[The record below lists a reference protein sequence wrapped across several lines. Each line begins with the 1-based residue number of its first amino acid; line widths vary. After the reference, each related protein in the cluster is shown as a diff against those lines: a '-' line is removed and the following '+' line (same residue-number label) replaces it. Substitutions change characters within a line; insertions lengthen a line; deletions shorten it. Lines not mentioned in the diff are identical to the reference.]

1 MHNNAHRPLFRH
13 LAKREAERHGFEGV
27 LRGARMMA
35 ADTIDYQTDPSRYR
49 HWKIER
55 DGDIA
60 YLIMDVDQAGGLG
73 DYELKLNSYDL
84 GVDIELNDA
93 VQRLRFEHPE
103 VRCVVI
109 KSGKDNVFC
118 AGANI
123 RMLGKATHGAKVN
136 FCKFTNETRLAIEDA
151 SENSKQVY
159 VCAINGNAAGG
170 GYELALAADHIM
182 LVDDRRS
189 AVALPE
195 TPLLAVL
202 PGTGGLTRVTDK
214 RKVRRDRADVF
225 CSIEEGVRGTKAV
238 EWRLV
243 DEVVPNSK
251 WKDAVAARAREV
263 AARSDRPKDAKG
275 ITLTPLDRKIE
286 KDRVSYSHVGVE
298 IDRARSLAT
307 VTVRGPLQGAPASVE
322 AAHVLGAKFWP
333 LVVARELEDAILHL
347 RSNEAAIG
355 VVLFRTDGNAQAVL
369 DHDDFLAKANGDWL
383 MREIRHYLKRVFKRV
398 DVTAKSFI
406 ALIEPG
412 SCFAG
417 SLAELAFAA
426 DRSLMLIGT
435 REGDNR
441 KPAAITLGQAN
452 FGLYPMGNGLTRL
465 ETRFFGEPKTLDT
478 LKEKIGT
485 AIEGEEAAELGL
497 VTTAYEDFDWD
508 DELRVMLEER
518 TSFSPDAMTGME
530 ANLRFAGPE
539 TMETKIFGRLTAW
552 QNWIFQRPNAIGE
565 QGALKLY
572 GSGVSPTFNKDR
584 V

>member
-1 MHNNAHRPLFRH
+1 MQ
-13 LAKREAERHGFEGV
+13 
-27 LRGARMMA
+27 
-35 ADTIDYQTDPSRYR
+35 TIDFQTEPSRYR
-49 HWKIER
+49 HWRFEF
-55 DGDIA
+55 DGDVA
-60 YLIMDVDQAGGLG
+60 YLIMDVDQTGGLSDG
-73 DYELKLNSYDL
+73 YELKLNSYDL

-103 VRCVVI
+103 VRAVVI

-123 RMLGKATHGAKVN
+123 RMLGKSTHGHKVN

-151 SENSKQVY
+151 SENSKQTY

-225 CSIEEGVRGTKAV
+225 CSIEEGVRGARAV

-243 DEVVPNSK
+243 DEMVPNSK
-251 WKDAVAARAREV
+251 WKEAVAARAKDI
-263 AARSDRPKDAKG
+263 AAKSDRPKDAKG
-275 ITLTPLDRKIE
+275 ITLTPIERKFD
-286 KDRVSYSHVGVE
+286 KDRVSYSHVDVE
-298 IDRARSLAT
+298 IDRERGIAT
-307 VTVRGPLQGAPASVE
+307 VTVRGPSGAVPASVE
-322 AAHVLGAKFWP
+322 AAHALGAKFWP

-347 RSNEAAIG
+347 RTNEAAIG
-355 VVLFRTDGNAQAVL
+355 VVLFATSGNAQAVL
-369 DHDDFLAKANGDWL
+369 EHDDFLGRANGDWL
-383 MREIRHYLKRVFKRV
+383 MREIRHYLKRVLKRV

-406 ALIEPG
+406 AVIEPG

-417 SLAELAFAA
+417 TLAELAFAA

-441 KPAAITLGQAN
+441 KPAAIMLGQTN
-452 FGLYPMGNGLTRL
+452 FGFYPMGNGLTRL
-465 ETRFFGEPKTLDT
+465 QTRFLGEPKTLDT
-478 LKEKIGT
+478 LKGKIGV
-485 AIEGEEAAELGL
+485 AVEGEEAAELGL
-497 VTTAYEDFDWD
+497 VTAAYEDFDWD

>member
-1 MHNNAHRPLFRH
+1 
-13 LAKREAERHGFEGV
+13 
-27 LRGARMMA
+27 
-35 ADTIDYQTDPSRYR
+35 
-49 HWKIER
+49 
-55 DGDIA
+55 
-60 YLIMDVDQAGGLG
+60 
-73 DYELKLNSYDL
+73 
-84 GVDIELNDA
+84 
-93 VQRLRFEHPE
+93 
-103 VRCVVI
+103 
-109 KSGKDNVFC
+109 
-118 AGANI
+118 
-123 RMLGKATHGAKVN
+123 
-136 FCKFTNETRLAIEDA
+136 TNETRLAIEDA

-170 GYELALAADHIM
+170 GYELALATDHIM

-225 CSIEEGVRGTKAV
+225 CSIEEGIRGSKAV

-251 WKDAVAARAREV
+251 WKDTVAARAKEI
-263 AARSDRPKDAKG
+263 AARSDRPKNAKG
-275 ITLTPLDRKIE
+275 VALTPLERKIE
-286 KDRVSYSHVGVE
+286 TDRVSYSHVDAE
-298 IDRARSLAT
+298 IDRARGLAT
-307 VTVRGPLQGAPASVE
+307 ITVRAPSQGAPTSVE
-322 AAHVLGAKFWP
+322 AAHALGAKFWP
-333 LVVARELEDAILHL
+333 LTVARELEDAILHL
-347 RSNEAAIG
+347 RTNEPAIG
-355 VVLFRTDGNAQAVL
+355 VILFRTDGNTQTVL

-417 SLAELAFAA
+417 TLAELAFAA
-426 DRSLMLIGT
+426 DRSLMLIGN

-465 ETRFFGEPKTLDT
+465 ETRFLGEPNTVER

-497 VTTAYEDFDWD
+497 VTAAYEDFDWD

-572 GSGVSPTFNKDR
+572 GSGVSPTFNKER

>member
-1 MHNNAHRPLFRH
+1 
-13 LAKREAERHGFEGV
+13 
-27 LRGARMMA
+27 MA
-35 ADTIDYQTDPSRYR
+35 VDTIDYQTDPSRYR

-55 DGDIA
+55 DGDVA

-109 KSGKDNVFC
+109 KSGKENVFC

-225 CSIEEGVRGTKAV
+225 CSIEEGIRGTKAV

-243 DEVVPNSK
+243 DEVVPNSR
-251 WKDAVAARAREV
+251 WKDTVAARAKEV

-275 ITLTPLDRKIE
+275 ITLTPLQRKIE
-286 KDRVSYSHVGVE
+286 KDRVSYSHVDVE
-298 IDRARSLAT
+298 IDRERSLGT
-307 VTVRGPLQGAPASVE
+307 VTVRGPSQGAPVSVE
-322 AAHVLGAKFWP
+322 AAHALGAKFWP
-333 LVVARELEDAILHL
+333 LIFARELEDAILHL
-347 RSNEAAIG
+347 RTNEAAVG

-441 KPAAITLGQAN
+441 KPAVITLGQAN
-452 FGLYPMGNGLTRL
+452 FGFYPMGNGLTRL
-465 ETRFFGEPKTLDT
+465 ETRFLGEPKTLDT
-478 LKEKIGT
+478 LKGKIGT

-497 VTTAYEDFDWD
+497 VTAAYEDFDWN

>member
-1 MHNNAHRPLFRH
+1 MKP
-13 LAKREAERHGFEGV
+13 
-27 LRGARMMA
+27 
-35 ADTIDYQTDPSRYR
+35 IDFQTDPSRYR
-49 HWKIER
+49 HWRIER
-55 DGDIA
+55 DGDVA
-60 YLIMDVDQAGGLG
+60 YLIMDVDQAGGLNEG
-73 DYELKLNSYDL
+73 YELKLNSYDL

-93 VQRLRFEHPE
+93 VQRLRFGHPE
-103 VRCVVI
+103 VGAVVI

-123 RMLGKATHGAKVN
+123 RMLGKATHGHKVN

-151 SENSKQVY
+151 SENSKQTY
-159 VCAINGNAAGG
+159 ICAINGNAAGG

-225 CSIEEGVRGTKAV
+225 CSIEEGIRGARAV

-251 WKDAVAARAREV
+251 WNDTVTKRAHEI
-263 AARSDRPKDAKG
+263 AARSDRPKSAQG
-275 ITLTPLDRKIE
+275 ITFGPLTRKIDA
-286 KDRVSYSHVGVE
+286 DRIAYSHVDVE
-298 IDRARSLAT
+298 IDRARGLAT
-307 VTVRGPLQGAPASVE
+307 ITVRAPSQAAPVSVE
-322 AAHVLGAKFWP
+322 AARALGDRFWP
-333 LVVARELEDAILHL
+333 LLVARELEDAILHL
-347 RSNEAAIG
+347 RANEAAIG
-355 VVLFRTDGNAQAVL
+355 VVLLRTDGNAQAVL
-369 DHDDFLAKANGDWL
+369 DHDDFLVANSSDWL
-383 MREIRHYLKRVFKRV
+383 MREIRHYLKRMFKRI
-398 DVTAKSFI
+398 DTTPKSFI

-417 SLAELAFAA
+417 TLAELAFAA

-435 REGDNR
+435 RDGDNR
-441 KPAAITLGQAN
+441 NAAAITLGQAN
-452 FGLYPMGNGLTRL
+452 FGLYPMGNGLSRL
-465 ETRFFGEPKTLDT
+465 ETRFLGEPQIIDALRGKTGAT
-478 LKEKIGT
+478 
-485 AIEGEEAAELGL
+485 IEANEADELGL
-497 VTTAYEDFDWD
+497 ITQAYETFDWD
-508 DELRVMLEER
+508 DELRVMLEGR

-572 GSGVSPTFNKDR
+572 GSGVSPTFAKER

>member
-1 MHNNAHRPLFRH
+1 
-13 LAKREAERHGFEGV
+13 
-27 LRGARMMA
+27 MMA

-307 VTVRGPLQGAPASVE
+307 VTVRAPLQGAPASVE

-417 SLAELAFAA
+417 SLAEMAFAA

>member
-1 MHNNAHRPLFRH
+1 MPA
-13 LAKREAERHGFEGV
+13 
-27 LRGARMMA
+27 MS
-35 ADTIDYQTDPSRYR
+35 TIDFQTDPSRYR
-49 HWKIER
+49 HWRIER
-55 DGDIA
+55 DGDVA
-60 YLIMDVDQAGGLG
+60 YLIMDVDQAGGLDEG
-73 DYELKLNSYDL
+73 YELKLNSYDL

-103 VRCVVI
+103 VRAVVI

-123 RMLGKATHGAKVN
+123 RMLGKATHGHKVN

-151 SENSKQVY
+151 SENSKQTY
-159 VCAINGNAAGG
+159 ICAINGNAAGG

-225 CSIEEGVRGTKAV
+225 CSIEEGMRGAKAV

-251 WKDAVAARAREV
+251 WKETVAARAHEI
-263 AARSDRPKDAKG
+263 AARSDRPKDGKG
-275 ITLTPLDRKIE
+275 ISLTPLARKIE
-286 KDRVSYSHVGVE
+286 GDRITSSNVDVE
-298 IDRARSLAT
+298 IDRPRGLVT
-307 VTVRGPLQGAPASVE
+307 ITVRGPSQALPASLD
-322 AAHVLGAKFWP
+322 AAHALGDKFWP
-333 LVVARELEDAILHL
+333 LTVARELEDAILHL
-347 RSNEAAIG
+347 RANEAAIG
-355 VVLFRTDGNAQAVL
+355 VVLLRTEGNTLAVL
-369 DHDDFLAKANGDWL
+369 DYDAFLSQYDSDWL
-383 MREIRHYLKRVFKRV
+383 MREIRHYLKRTLKRV
-398 DVTAKSFI
+398 DVTPKSFI

-417 SLAELAFAA
+417 TLAELAFAA
-426 DRSLMLIGT
+426 DRSFMLVGT
-435 REGDNR
+435 REGGNR
-441 KPAAITLGQAN
+441 EPAAIVLGHVN

-465 ETRFFGEPKTLDT
+465 QTRFLGEPDT
-478 LKEKIGT
+478 LKIAQSKIGI
-485 AIEGEEAAELGL
+485 AMEGEGAAELGL
-497 VTTAYEDFDWD
+497 VTAAYENFDWD

-518 TSFSPDAMTGME
+518 ASFSPDAMTGME

-572 GSGVSPTFNKDR
+572 GSGVSPTFNKER

>member
-1 MHNNAHRPLFRH
+1 
-13 LAKREAERHGFEGV
+13 
-27 LRGARMMA
+27 MA
-35 ADTIDYQTDPSRYR
+35 MIDFQTEPARYR
-49 HWKIER
+49 HWRIEQ
-55 DGDIA
+55 DGEIA
-60 YLIMDVDQAGGLG
+60 YLIMDVDPAGGLSDG
-73 DYELKLNSYDL
+73 YELKLNSYDL

-103 VRCVVI
+103 VRAVVI

-123 RMLGKATHGAKVN
+123 RMLGKATHGHKVN
-136 FCKFTNETRLAIEDA
+136 FCKFTNETRLSIEDA

-159 VCAINGNAAGG
+159 ICAINGNAAGG

-225 CSIEEGVRGTKAV
+225 CSIEEGIRGAKAV
-238 EWRLV
+238 EWKLV

-251 WKDAVAARAREV
+251 WKEAVAARAHEI

-275 ITLTPLDRKIE
+275 IKFNALARKIE
-286 KDRVSYSHVGVE
+286 GDRISYPHMDVE
-298 IDRARSLAT
+298 IERVRGIAT
-307 VTVRGPLQGAPASVE
+307 ITVRAPAEPVPASAD
-322 AAHVLGAKFWP
+322 AAQALGDAFWP
-333 LVVARELEDAILHL
+333 LAVAREMEDAILHL
-347 RSNEAAIG
+347 RANEAPIG
-355 VVLFRTDGNAQAVL
+355 VVLLRTEGDAKAVL
-369 DHDDFLAKANGDWL
+369 AYDEFLGKTQSHWL
-383 MREIRHYLKRVFKRV
+383 MREIRHYLKRTLKRI
-398 DVTAKSFI
+398 DVTPKSFI

-417 SLAELAFAA
+417 TLAELVFAA

-441 KPAAITLGQAN
+441 QPAAITVGEVN
-452 FGLYPMGNGLTRL
+452 FGFYPMGNGLTRL
-465 ETRFFGEPKTLDT
+465 ETRFLGEPESLAAAKS
-478 LKEKIGT
+478 KINVPV
-485 AIEGEEAAELGL
+485 EGEEAVELGL
-497 VTTAYEDFDWD
+497 VTLAYEDFDWD

-518 TSFSPDAMTGME
+518 ASFSPDALTGME

-572 GSGVSPTFNKDR
+572 GSGVSPTYARDR

>member
-1 MHNNAHRPLFRH
+1 MQNNASREIAAGAYRPTP
-13 LAKREAERHGFEGV
+13 
-27 LRGARMMA
+27 
-35 ADTIDYQTDPSRYR
+35 ADTMQIIDFQTDPSRYR
-49 HWKIER
+49 HWRIER

-60 YLIMDVDQAGGLG
+60 YLIMDVDQAGGLFDG
-73 DYELKLNSYDL
+73 YELKLNSYDL

-93 VQRLRFEHPE
+93 VQRLRFEYPE

-123 RMLGKATHGAKVN
+123 RMLGKSTHGQKVN

-151 SENSKQVY
+151 SENSKQIY

-225 CSIEEGVRGTKAV
+225 CSIEEGIRGSKAV

-251 WKDAVAARAREV
+251 WKETVAGRAKEV
-263 AARSDRPKDAKG
+263 AARSDRPKNAKG
-275 ITLTPLDRKIE
+275 IKLTALERKVEI
-286 KDRVSYSHVGVE
+286 DRVSYSHVDVE
-298 IDRARSLAT
+298 IDRQRGLVT
-307 VTVRGPLQGAPASVE
+307 VTVRGPSQGVPASVE
-322 AAHVLGAKFWP
+322 AAHALGAKFWP
-333 LVVARELEDAILHL
+333 LTVARELEDAILHL
-347 RSNEAAIG
+347 RANEQTIG
-355 VVLFRTDGNAQAVL
+355 VVLFRTDGSAQAVL
-369 DHDDFLAKANGDWL
+369 DYDEFLAKSNGDWL
-383 MREIRHYLKRVFKRV
+383 MREIRHYLKRVLKRV
-398 DVTAKSFI
+398 DVTPRSII
-406 ALIEPG
+406 ALLEPG

-417 SLAELAFAA
+417 TLAELAFAA
-426 DRSLMLIGT
+426 DRSVMLIGT

-441 KPAAITLGQAN
+441 KPAAITLGAAN
-452 FGLYPMGNGLTRL
+452 FGFYPMGNGLTRL
-465 ETRFFGEPKTLDT
+465 ETRFLGEPDT
-478 LKEKIGT
+478 TKAAKEKIGEP
-485 AIEGEEAAELGL
+485 IEGEAAAGFGL
-497 VTTAYEDFDWD
+497 VTAAFEDFDFD

-572 GSGVSPTFNKDR
+572 GSGVSPTFAKDR

>member
-1 MHNNAHRPLFRH
+1 M
-13 LAKREAERHGFEGV
+13 
-27 LRGARMMA
+27 
-35 ADTIDYQTDPSRYR
+35 IDYQTDPSRYR

-151 SENSKQVY
+151 SENSKQIY

-225 CSIEEGVRGTKAV
+225 CSIEEGIRGSKAV

-251 WKDAVAARAREV
+251 WKDAVAARAKNV

-275 ITLTPLDRKIE
+275 ITLTPLERTIE
-286 KDRVSYSHVGVE
+286 GDRVSYSHVDVE
-298 IDRARSLAT
+298 VDRTKGLAT
-307 VTVRGPLQGAPASVE
+307 VTVRGPSAGLPASVE
-322 AAHVLGAKFWP
+322 AAHALGATFWP

-347 RSNEAAIG
+347 RTNEAAIG
-355 VVLFRTDGNAQAVL
+355 VLLLRTEGNAQAVL
-369 DHDDFLAKANGDWL
+369 DHDDFLARANGDWL
-383 MREIRHYLKRVFKRV
+383 MREIRHYLKRVLKRV
-398 DVTAKSFI
+398 DVTAKSLI

-417 SLAELAFAA
+417 TLAELSFAA
-426 DRSLMLIGT
+426 DRSLMLVGT

-441 KPAAITLGQAN
+441 KPAALTLGQAN
-452 FGLYPMGNGLTRL
+452 FGFYPMGNGLTRL
-465 ETRFFGEPKTLDT
+465 QTRFLGEPKTL
-478 LKEKIGT
+478 ESSQRKIGMGV
-485 AIEGEEAAELGL
+485 EGETAAELGL
-497 VTTAYEDFDWD
+497 VTAAYEDFDWD

-539 TMETKIFGRLTAW
+539 TLETKIFGRLTAW

-572 GSGVSPTFNKDR
+572 GSGVSPTFNKER

>member
-1 MHNNAHRPLFRH
+1 
-13 LAKREAERHGFEGV
+13 
-27 LRGARMMA
+27 MMA

-286 KDRVSYSHVGVE
+286 KDRVSYSHVEVE

-307 VTVRGPLQGAPASVE
+307 VTVRGPSQGAPASIE

-333 LVVARELEDAILHL
+333 LLVARELEDAILHL

-383 MREIRHYLKRVFKRV
+383 MREISHYLKRVFKRV

-435 REGDNR
+435 PEGDNQ
-441 KPAAITLGQAN
+441 KPAAITLGEAN

-465 ETRFFGEPKTLDT
+465 ETRFLGEPKTLDT
-478 LKEKIGT
+478 LKGKIGT
-485 AIEGEEAAELGL
+485 AIEGEDAAELGL
-497 VTTAYEDFDWD
+497 VTAAYEDFDWD

>member
-1 MHNNAHRPLFRH
+1 MQ
-13 LAKREAERHGFEGV
+13 
-27 LRGARMMA
+27 
-35 ADTIDYQTDPSRYR
+35 TIDYQTDPSRYR

-151 SENSKQVY
+151 SENSRQIY

-225 CSIEEGVRGTKAV
+225 CSIEEGIRGTKAV

-251 WKDAVAARAREV
+251 WKDTVAARAKEV
-263 AARSDRPKDAKG
+263 AARSDRPKGAKG
-275 ITLTPLDRKIE
+275 ITLTPLERKIE
-286 KDRVSYSHVGVE
+286 KDRVSYSRVDVE
-298 IDRARSLAT
+298 IDRERGLAT
-307 VTVRGPLQGAPASVE
+307 VTVRGPSAGVPASVE
-322 AAHVLGAKFWP
+322 AAHALGAKFWP
-333 LVVARELEDAILHL
+333 LTVARELEDAILHL
-347 RSNEAAIG
+347 RTNEAAIG
-355 VVLFRTDGNAQAVL
+355 VVLFATSGNAQAVL
-369 DHDDFLAKANGDWL
+369 EHDDFLEKANGDWL
-383 MREIRHYLKRVFKRV
+383 MREIRHYLKRVLKRV
-398 DVTAKSFI
+398 DVTAKSLI

-417 SLAELAFAA
+417 TLAELAFAA

-435 REGDNR
+435 REGDNLEA
-441 KPAAITLGQAN
+441 AAITLGQAN
-452 FGLYPMGNGLTRL
+452 FGFYPMGNGLTRL
-465 ETRFFGEPKTLDT
+465 ETRFLGEPKTLET
-478 LKEKIGT
+478 LKGKMGEGV
-485 AIEGEEAAELGL
+485 EGEQAAELGL
-497 VTTAYEDFDWD
+497 VTAAYEDFDWD

-572 GSGVSPTFNKDR
+572 GSGVSPTFNKER

>member
-1 MHNNAHRPLFRH
+1 MPD
-13 LAKREAERHGFEGV
+13 
-27 LRGARMMA
+27 M
-35 ADTIDYQTDPSRYR
+35 IDYQTDPSRYR
-49 HWKIER
+49 HWKIQY
-55 DGDIA
+55 DGDVA

-103 VRCVVI
+103 IRCVVI

-151 SENSKQVY
+151 SESSKQTY

-225 CSIEEGVRGTKAV
+225 CSIEEGVRGTRAV

-251 WKDAVAARAREV
+251 WKEIVAARAKEI
-263 AARSDRPKDAKG
+263 AAKSDRPKSAKG
-275 ITLTPLDRKIE
+275 IQLTPLARKIE
-286 KDRVSYSHVGVE
+286 KDKVSYSHVDIE
-298 IDRARSLAT
+298 FDRERGLAT
-307 VTVRGPLQGAPASVE
+307 VTVRGPTGAVPASVE
-322 AAHVLGAKFWP
+322 AAHALGVKFWP
-333 LVVARELEDAILHL
+333 LTVARELEDAILHL
-347 RSNEAAIG
+347 RTNEAAIG
-355 VVLFRTDGNAQAVL
+355 VVLFRTDGNAEAVL
-369 DHDDFLAKANGDWL
+369 AHDDFLAKANGDWL
-383 MREIRHYLKRVFKRV
+383 MREIRHYLKRVLKRV

-417 SLAELAFAA
+417 TLAELAFAA

-441 KPAAITLGQAN
+441 KPAAITLGAAN
-452 FGLYPMGNGLTRL
+452 FGFYPMGNGLTRL
-465 ETRFFGEPKTLDT
+465 QTRFLGEPDT
-478 LKEKIGT
+478 LTELKGKTGV
-485 AIEGEEAAELGL
+485 AVEGEKAAELGL
-497 VTTAYEDFDWD
+497 VTAAYEDFDWD

>member
-1 MHNNAHRPLFRH
+1 M
-13 LAKREAERHGFEGV
+13 
-27 LRGARMMA
+27 
-35 ADTIDYQTDPSRYR
+35 DTIDYQTDPSRYR
-49 HWKIER
+49 HWRIER

-151 SENSKQVY
+151 SENSKQTY

-170 GYELALAADHIM
+170 GYELALAANHIM

-225 CSIEEGVRGTKAV
+225 CSIEEGIRGTKAV

-251 WKDAVAARAREV
+251 WKDAVAARAKEI
-263 AARSDRPKDAKG
+263 AARSDRPKGAKG
-275 ITLTPLDRKIE
+275 ITLTPLERKIE
-286 KDRVSYSHVGVE
+286 ADRVAYSHVDVE
-298 IDRARSLAT
+298 IDRARGLAT
-307 VTVRGPLQGAPASVE
+307 VTVRGPSQGAPASVE
-322 AAHVLGAKFWP
+322 AAHALGAKFWP
-333 LVVARELEDAILHL
+333 LTVARELEDAILHL

-369 DHDDFLAKANGDWL
+369 EHDDFLAKANNGDWL
-383 MREIRHYLKRVFKRV
+383 MREIRHYLKRVLKRV

-417 SLAELAFAA
+417 TLAELAFAA

-452 FGLYPMGNGLTRL
+452 FGFCPMGNGLTRL
-465 ETRFFGEPKTLDT
+465 ETRFLGEPKTLDT
-478 LKEKIGT
+478 LKGKIGT
-485 AIEGEEAAELGL
+485 AVEGEEAAELGL
-497 VTTAYEDFDWD
+497 VTAAYEDFDWD

-572 GSGVSPTFNKDR
+572 GSGVSPTFNKER

>member
-1 MHNNAHRPLFRH
+1 MR
-13 LAKREAERHGFEGV
+13 
-27 LRGARMMA
+27 
-35 ADTIDYQTDPSRYR
+35 TIDFQTEPSRYR
-49 HWKIER
+49 HWRIEC
-55 DGDIA
+55 DGDVA
-60 YLIMDVDQAGGLG
+60 YLIMDVDQAGGLMEG
-73 DYELKLNSYDL
+73 YELKLNSYDL

-103 VRCVVI
+103 VGAVVI

-123 RMLGKATHGAKVN
+123 RMLGKATHGHKVN

-151 SENSKQVY
+151 SENSKQTY
-159 VCAINGNAAGG
+159 ICAINGNAAGG

-225 CSIEEGVRGTKAV
+225 CSIEEGIRGAKAV
-238 EWRLV
+238 DWRLV
-243 DEVVPNSK
+243 DEVVPSSK
-251 WKDAVAARAREV
+251 WNDTVATRAHEI
-263 AARSDRPKDAKG
+263 AARSDRPKSAKG
-275 ITLTPLDRKIE
+275 IALTPLARKI
-286 KDRVSYSHVGVE
+286 DGDLMSYSNVDVE
-298 IDRARSLAT
+298 IDRARGLVT
-307 VTVRGPLQGAPASVE
+307 ITVRGPQAPEPASLD
-322 AAHVLGAKFWP
+322 AAHALGDTFWP
-333 LVVARELEDAILHL
+333 LAVARELEDAILHL
-347 RSNEAAIG
+347 RANEATIG
-355 VVLFRTDGNAQAVL
+355 VVLLRTEGNALAVL
-369 DHDDFLAKANGDWL
+369 DYDAFVSQYDSDWL
-383 MREIRHYLKRVFKRV
+383 MREIRHYLKRTLKRI
-398 DVTAKSFI
+398 DTTPKSFI

-417 SLAELAFAA
+417 TLAELAFAA
-426 DRSLMLIGT
+426 DRSCMLIGT
-435 REGDNR
+435 RDGDNR
-441 KPAAITLGQAN
+441 KPAAITLGHVN
-452 FGLYPMGNGLTRL
+452 FGLYPMGNGLSRL
-465 ETRFFGEPKTLDT
+465 QTRFLGEPNSVKVAQS
-478 LKEKIGT
+478 KIGV
-485 AIEGEEAAELGL
+485 AVEAEEADSMGL
-497 VTTAYEDFDWD
+497 ITNAYESFDWD

-518 TSFSPDAMTGME
+518 ASFSPDAMTGME

-572 GSGVSPTFNKDR
+572 GSGVSPTYNKER

>member
-1 MHNNAHRPLFRH
+1 M
-13 LAKREAERHGFEGV
+13 
-27 LRGARMMA
+27 
-35 ADTIDYQTDPSRYR
+35 DTIDYQTDPSRYR
-49 HWKIER
+49 HWKIQY
-55 DGDIA
+55 DGDVA

-103 VRCVVI
+103 IRCVVI

-123 RMLGKATHGAKVN
+123 RMLGKSTHGAKVN

-151 SENSKQVY
+151 SESSKQTY

-225 CSIEEGVRGTKAV
+225 CSIEEGIRGTRAV

-251 WKDAVAARAREV
+251 WKDVVAARAKEI
-263 AARSDRPKDAKG
+263 AAKSDRPKGAKG
-275 ITLTPLDRKIE
+275 ITLTPIDRKLD
-286 KDRVSYSHVGVE
+286 KDKVSYSHVDIE
-298 IDRARSLAT
+298 IDRERGLAT
-307 VTVRGPLQGAPASVE
+307 VTVRGPSGAAPASVE
-322 AAHVLGAKFWP
+322 AAHALGAKFWP
-333 LVVARELEDAILHL
+333 LTVARELEDAILYL

-355 VVLFRTDGNAQAVL
+355 VVLFRTDGNAEAVL
-369 DHDDFLAKANGDWL
+369 AHDDFLSRANGDWL
-383 MREIRHYLKRVFKRV
+383 MREIRHYLKRVLKRV

-417 SLAELAFAA
+417 TLAELAFAA

-441 KPAAITLGQAN
+441 KPAVITLGAAN
-452 FGLYPMGNGLTRL
+452 FGFYPMGNGLTRL
-465 ETRFFGEPKTLDT
+465 QTRFLGEPDT
-478 LKEKIGT
+478 LTGLKGKTGV
-485 AIEGEEAAELGL
+485 AVEGEEAAALGL
-497 VTTAYEDFDWD
+497 VTAAYEDFDWD

>member
-1 MHNNAHRPLFRH
+1 
-13 LAKREAERHGFEGV
+13 
-27 LRGARMMA
+27 
-35 ADTIDYQTDPSRYR
+35 
-49 HWKIER
+49 
-55 DGDIA
+55 
-60 YLIMDVDQAGGLG
+60 
-73 DYELKLNSYDL
+73 
-84 GVDIELNDA
+84 
-93 VQRLRFEHPE
+93 
-103 VRCVVI
+103 
-109 KSGKDNVFC
+109 
-118 AGANI
+118 
-123 RMLGKATHGAKVN
+123 
-136 FCKFTNETRLAIEDA
+136 
-151 SENSKQVY
+151 
-159 VCAINGNAAGG
+159 
-170 GYELALAADHIM
+170 
-182 LVDDRRS
+182 
-189 AVALPE
+189 
-195 TPLLAVL
+195 
-202 PGTGGLTRVTDK
+202 VTDK

-251 WKDAVAARAREV
+251 WKDAVAARAKEV
-263 AARSDRPKDAKG
+263 ATRSDRPKDAKG
-275 ITLTPLDRKIE
+275 ITLTPLERKIDQE
-286 KDRVSYSHVGVE
+286 RVSYSHVDVE
-298 IDRARSLAT
+298 IDRGRALAT
-307 VTVRGPLQGAPASVE
+307 VTVRGPSQGAPASVE
-322 AAHVLGAKFWP
+322 AAHALGAKFWP

-347 RSNEAAIG
+347 RTNEAAIG

-369 DHDDFLAKANGDWL
+369 EHDAFLAKANGDWL

-452 FGLYPMGNGLTRL
+452 FGSYPMGNGLTRL
-465 ETRFFGEPKTLDT
+465 ETRFLGEPKTLGA
-478 LKEKIGT
+478 LKAKIGT

-497 VTTAYEDFDWD
+497 VTAAYEDFDWD

-552 QNWIFQRPNAIGE
+552 QNWIFQRPNAIGD

>member
-55 DGDIA
+55 DGDVA

-435 REGDNR
+435 REGDNQ

>member
-1 MHNNAHRPLFRH
+1 M
-13 LAKREAERHGFEGV
+13 
-27 LRGARMMA
+27 
-35 ADTIDYQTDPSRYR
+35 IDYQTDPSRYR
-49 HWKIER
+49 HWKIQY
-55 DGDIA
+55 DGDVA

-123 RMLGKATHGAKVN
+123 RMLGKSTHGAKVN

-151 SENSKQVY
+151 SESSKQIY

-225 CSIEEGVRGTKAV
+225 CSIEEGIRGTRAV

-251 WKDAVAARAREV
+251 WKDVVAARAKEI
-263 AARSDRPKDAKG
+263 AAKSDRPKGAKG
-275 ITLTPLDRKIE
+275 ITLTPLARKID
-286 KDRVSYSHVGVE
+286 KDKVSYSHVDIE
-298 IDRARSLAT
+298 IDRERGLAT
-307 VTVRGPLQGAPASVE
+307 VTVRGPSGAAPASVE
-322 AAHVLGAKFWP
+322 AAHALGAKFWP
-333 LVVARELEDAILHL
+333 LTVARELEDAILHL

-369 DHDDFLAKANGDWL
+369 EHDDFLSRANGDWL
-383 MREIRHYLKRVFKRV
+383 MREIRHYLKRVLKRV

-417 SLAELAFAA
+417 TLAELAFAA

-441 KPAAITLGQAN
+441 KPAAITLGAAN
-452 FGLYPMGNGLTRL
+452 FGFYPMGNGLTRL
-465 ETRFFGEPKTLDT
+465 QTRFLGEPDT
-478 LKEKIGT
+478 LTGLKGKTGV
-485 AIEGEEAAELGL
+485 AVEGEEAAALGL
-497 VTTAYEDFDWD
+497 VTAAYEDFDWD